1 MLLKNRSIK
10 YKIKEQKKIKRERT
24 KDMVNNKGITLIAL
38 IITIIILLILAGV
51 TINLILGENG
61 LFSTAQKAG
70 EDYKQA
76 GAREKLEA
84 ILVELQAEKITKQE
98 YNENDYIDNKL
109 KQNNMEVE
117 GNIVTVEGWQFE

>member
-1 MLLKNRSIK
+1 MKSEKLIVNNEE
-10 YKIKEQKKIKRERT
+10 YNAVWVAYYATHKIKNQ
-24 KDMVNNKGITLIAL
+24 NAITLISL
-38 IITIIILLILAGV
+38 VITIIILLILVGV

-84 ILVELQAEKITKQE
+84 VLIELQGDKITKQE

-117 GNIVTVEGWQFE
+117 GNIVTVEGWQF